1 MFRMSNVIRR
11 SLRIQYASD
20 LHLEFLGDK
29 PVFQTLLKPVA
40 PVLVLAGDVGRPDK
54 RSYRD
59 FLFHCSR
66 NWNDVI
72 VVAGNHE
79 YYDGV
84 AEKRL
89 EQCRMTAAEFG
100 NVHFLERER
109 VVRQGVTFLGCTLWS
124 HNAPQDVMNDY
135 RVIRLD
141 GDTKPLEG
149 GTKPLEG
156 GTKPLEGGTK
166 PLEGG
171 TKPLR
176 VGDTNSWH
184 ARDKEWLRLA
194 LANVTGPAVVVTH
207 HLPSFRLI
215 APEFADGPYNSG
227 FASKCDALIAPPVR
241 AWIAGHTHRAM
252 RIPFDGG
259 ILACVNPRGYP
270 DELGTGYR
278 DNAVIE
284 VSLDT
289 PGDEGSANDGGFLDK
304 MSAAHA
310 TSALSGFVGVDDDV
324 VFV

>member
-1 MFRMSNVIRR
+1 MFRSVMRR
-11 SLRIQYASD
+11 ALRVQYASD

-29 PVFQTLLKPVA
+29 PVFQSLLKPVA

-59 FLFHCSR
+59 LLFHCSR
-66 NWNDVI
+66 NWDDVI

-89 EQCRMTAAEFG
+89 EQCRMAAAEFN

-109 VVRQGVTFLGCTLWS
+109 VVRHGVTFLGCTLWT
-124 HNAPQDVMNDY
+124 HGAPQDVMNDY
-135 RVIRLD
+135 RAIRLD
-141 GDTKPLEG
+141 GG
-149 GTKPLEG
+149 S
-156 GTKPLEGGTK
+156 
-166 PLEGG
+166 
-171 TKPLR
+171 KPLR

-215 APEFADGPYNSG
+215 APEFADSPYNSG
-227 FASKCDALIAPPVR
+227 FASRCDELIAPPVR
-241 AWIAGHTHRAM
+241 VWIAGHTHRAM
-252 RIPFDGG
+252 RVRFDGG
-259 ILACVNPRGYP
+259 VVACVNPLGYP
-270 DELGTGYR
+270 DELGSGYR
-278 DNAVIE
+278 TDAVVE
-284 VSLDT
+284 VPLDP
-289 PGDEGSANDGGFLDK
+289 PGEEEGANDGGLLDR
-304 MSAAHA
+304 MAAAHA
-310 TSALSGFVGVDDDV
+310 TGALSGFVGIEDDV